1 MIRAVFTDID
11 GTLKN
16 SKREVTEHT
25 KDVLRKCKEENLQV
39 ILVSGRSREYM
50 TKFKEGLEL
59 SNYLI
64 SSNGADI
71 YDSKEDITISSN
83 HINKVEVRIL
93 YEYAKQNGYRI
104 KFNYEDKMVVNKAFH
119 PDDIFFIKKDE
130 DIVDIINKKEIVQC
144 VVMDSDFNKM
154 KEFRQYFHAHFR
166 DLKIENESKRLIDEN
181 LPEMEQYYCDI
192 INRDVSKGQAVEKL
206 ARKLYGSTTEIAT
219 VGDGENDISMFKTT
233 YNSVAMGNASQYV
246 KGFAN
251 YQTKSNDDEGLA
263 YMLETILEKNKS
275 TL

>member
-25 KDVLRKCKEENLQV
+25 KDVLRKCKEEKLEI
-39 ILVSGRSREYM
+39 ILVSGRSREHM
-50 TKFKEGLEL
+50 LKFKEDLNL
-59 SNYLI
+59 SDYLI

-71 YDSKEDITISSN
+71 YNAKDNETIYSSC
-83 HINKVEVRIL
+83 INKIELKIL
-93 YEYAKQNGYRI
+93 YNYIKQNGYRI
-104 KFNYEDKMVVNKAFH
+104 KLNYEDKMLVNKAFH
-119 PDDIFFIKKDE
+119 PDELLCIKKDE
-130 DIVDIINKKEIVQC
+130 KILDIIDKKEIVQC
-144 VVMDSDFNKM
+144 VVMNSDLNKM
-154 KEFRQYFHAHFR
+154 KEFKQYFYAHFK
-166 DLKIENESKRLIDEN
+166 DLKIENESKKLIDES

-192 INRDVSKGQAVEKL
+192 INKDVSKGQAVEKL
-206 ARKLYGSTTEIAT
+206 ARKLYGSTTEIVT

-251 YQTKSNDDEGLA
+251 YQTRSNDDEGLA